1 MTIHFKRATDG
12 EIQVAVD
19 GLDRCSF
26 FDERDQCRA
35 VEVGC
40 SCCDKMFVEELGAA
54 KVKLRE
60 RRPLLCLACDQEAL
74 RVALS
79 GITIHIGWFWG

>member
-1 MTIHFKRATDG
+1 MTIHFKRATDE
-12 EIQVAVD
+12 EIAIAVD

-26 FDERDQCRA
+26 FGERDQCRT

-54 KVKLRE
+54 KQKLRQ
-60 RRPLLCLACDQEAL
+60 RRPFLCLACDQEA
-74 RVALS
+74 S
-79 GITIHIGWFWG
+79 GLAFTGVTIKIGWFSD

>member
-1 MTIHFKRATDG
+1 MTIHFKRATEE
-12 EIQVAVD
+12 EIQIAVD

-26 FDERDQCRA
+26 FAERDNLMA

-54 KVKLRE
+54 KVRLRG
-60 RRPLLCLACDQEAL
+60 RRPFLCLACDQEAL

-79 GITIHIGWFWG
+79 GVTIHIGWSWG